1 MGGNLIT
8 TTKESMLHLI
18 DSVDGMRDHFGLLPL
33 DGSNTSAE
41 MQESSQ
47 SGLIAAAASISHVLI
62 GSAEAHMRMFAES
75 TEITQYTSVRAM
87 LEPCALAKWLLDPGV
102 NGGERA
108 GRVFAYRY
116 KGQEEM
122 RKCHSAAGMAEA
134 ELATRDNISKM
145 AAEAHDIG
153 YQTLYRNGRIDGIH
167 KRVPPTTHLI
177 REALGKEEEKAY
189 RILSA
194 IAHGHTWAIFSIAVR
209 LELTSSTVEVH
220 DNPIA
225 LNWIA
230 TVATRAYCKA
240 VWTFGT
246 DRGWPKRDLVGR
258 FEKSC
263 NSLKIPDTDRP
274 WS

>member
-1 MGGNLIT
+1 MCSSDVASGSGELTKSRGSGGCSRTGIAG
-8 TTKESMLHLI
+8 KKRCA
-18 DSVDGMRDHFGLLPL
+18 SVIQRQAWRKPNWPQGI
-33 DGSNTSAE
+33 TSAE
-41 MQESSQ
+41 K
-47 SGLIAAAASISHVLI
+47 V
-62 GSAEAHMRMFAES
+62 AEA
-75 TEITQYTSVRAM
+75 
-87 LEPCALAKWLLDPGV
+87 
-102 NGGERA
+102 N
-108 GRVFAYRY
+108 
-116 KGQEEM
+116 
-122 RKCHSAAGMAEA
+122 
-134 ELATRDNISKM
+134 
-145 AAEAHDIG
+145 DIG
-153 YQTLYRNGRIDGIH
+153 YQTLYRKGRIDGIH

-194 IAHGHTWAIFSIAVR
+194 IAHGHTWAFFSIAAR
-209 LELTSSTVEVH
+209 LELTSSTVEVR

-263 NSLKIPDTDRP
+263 DLMKIPDTDRP